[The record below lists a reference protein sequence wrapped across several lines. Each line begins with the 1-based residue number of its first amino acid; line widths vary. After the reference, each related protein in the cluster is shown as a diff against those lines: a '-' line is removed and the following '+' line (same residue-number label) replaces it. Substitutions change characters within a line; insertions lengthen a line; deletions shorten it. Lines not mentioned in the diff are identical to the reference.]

1 MKRCKHFFALLLAAL
16 LLLSCALPAFA
27 EEPAQPEVWSITQAE
42 LDQYRAA
49 FMEDGTQGLHEEFR
63 LALMLTVPM
72 LLSPVLFPLA
82 AVIPFAGG
90 FLAGAVLRLPIDTPA
105 LYIASVRDFW
115 RFIVQREATEAAFSE
130 ACLYAKPAGPR
141 EDPYSAYEIC
151 FKLPDDPVPQGCL
164 PVVVN

>member
-105 LYIASVRDFW
+105 LYI
-115 RFIVQREATEAAFSE
+115 VQREATEAAFSE